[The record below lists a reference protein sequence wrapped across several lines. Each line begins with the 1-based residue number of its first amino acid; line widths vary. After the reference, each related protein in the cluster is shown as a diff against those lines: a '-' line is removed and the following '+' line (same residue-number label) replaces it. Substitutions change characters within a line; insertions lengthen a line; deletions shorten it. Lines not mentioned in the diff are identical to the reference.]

1 MDSSLLAILLFAL
14 MAILSD
20 KLGGKKKPQGR
31 KPPFPF
37 PDIPQP
43 RKTETQERGTQAADQ
58 LPPPMPQPW
67 ETRPA
72 AEPENKAAGSQ
83 KKTLPFEIPELKGA
97 PLPKGEKDE
106 GVYREPGTKMQD
118 MLEEYREEMAD
129 KARQAAYEAE
139 RRTEEAAIRAK
150 KRQSMSSR
158 PRFPV
163 CRRKKESPSCPSSRR
178 KTSSSP
184 LSWPNFSASPRPT
197 AGRIRTGA
205 NSSGPFHTDEQE
217 LPRFWGS
224 FSIGVS
230 FSHDKTGNL

>member
-20 KLGGKKKPQGR
+20 KLGGKKKPQSR

-37 PDIPQP
+37 PDIPQS

-72 AEPENKAAGSQ
+72 AEPEDKAAGSQ

-97 PLPKGEKDE
+97 PLPKGETDE

-150 KRQSMSSR
+150 EEAVYEQQAKIPGLQAKKRKPILPKLTPENIQQSIVMAELLGK
-158 PRFPV
+158 PKAY
-163 CRRKKESPSCPSSRR
+163 RRQNPYWR
-178 KTSSSP
+178 K
-184 LSWPNFSASPRPT
+184 
-197 AGRIRTGA
+197 
-205 NSSGPFHTDEQE
+205 
-217 LPRFWGS
+217 
-224 FSIGVS
+224 
-230 FSHDKTGNL
+230 

>member
-72 AEPENKAAGSQ
+72 AEPEDKAAGSQ
-83 KKTLPFEIPELKGA
+83 KKILPFEIPELKGA
-97 PLPKGEKDE
+97 PLPKGETDE

-150 KRQSMSSR
+150 EEAVYEQQAKIPGLQAKKRKPILPKLTPENIQQSIVMAELLGK
-158 PRFPV
+158 PKAY
-163 CRRKKESPSCPSSRR
+163 RRQNPYWR
-178 KTSSSP
+178 K
-184 LSWPNFSASPRPT
+184 
-197 AGRIRTGA
+197 
-205 NSSGPFHTDEQE
+205 
-217 LPRFWGS
+217 
-224 FSIGVS
+224 
-230 FSHDKTGNL
+230 

>member
-37 PDIPQP
+37 PDIPRP
-43 RKTETQERGTQAADQ
+43 DRQEQEQ

-67 ETRPA
+67 EAKPA
-72 AEPENKAAGSQ
+72 EEETKP

-97 PLPKGEKDE
+97 PLPKGKTDG

-150 KRQSMSSR
+150 EEAVYEQQAKIPGLQAKKRKPILPKLTPENIQQSIVMAELLGK
-158 PRFPV
+158 PKAY
-163 CRRKKESPSCPSSRR
+163 RRQNPYWR
-178 KTSSSP
+178 K
-184 LSWPNFSASPRPT
+184 
-197 AGRIRTGA
+197 
-205 NSSGPFHTDEQE
+205 
-217 LPRFWGS
+217 
-224 FSIGVS
+224 
-230 FSHDKTGNL
+230 